1 MELGGAAVLV
11 VEVVGMFP
19 DVEGEQ
25 GPQAAGDG
33 VAGTGFLGDEQGPV
47 GVGGEPDPAAAEEGD
62 AAGFEF
68 GLEGGEAPPLLVNL
82 GGERAGGGR
91 GATRGELGEIQI
103 MVKDL
108 AGVVEE
114 GAGGLADDFF
124 EGEVFEAAAG
134 EEFVEVVDVG
144 LEVFAV
150 VEGEGACADGGGELF
165 GGVG

>member
-1 MELGGAAVLV
+1 MGGAAVLV
-11 VEVVGMFP
+11 VEVVGVFP
-19 DVEGEQ
+19 DVEGEE

-33 VAGTGFLGDEQGPV
+33 VAGAGFLGDVQGAV
-47 GVGGEPDPAAAEEGD
+47 CARGEPDPAAAEEGY

-68 GLEGGEAPPLLVNL
+68 CLEGGEAPPLFVDL
-82 GGERAGGGR
+82 GGERTGGCR
-91 GATRGELGEIQI
+91 GAARGELGE
-103 MVKDL
+103 VEVVVEDL

-114 GAGGLADDFF
+114 GSGGLADDFF

-150 VEGEGACADGGGELF
+150 VEGEGACADDRFELF